1 MTARPILDE
10 ETRSLVKRALA
21 SRVLTLEEI
30 KTVVASLMT
39 EDAHVDSQRLADG
52 LRNAGLLT
60 RWQASKLLSGKSRG
74 FFLGAYKLL
83 RPLGRGGMGMVYLG
97 EHQVMKRQMALKV
110 LPPDALK
117 DTRRIER
124 FKEEARASAQLD
136 HINIVRAYDFN
147 EAGNKLYI
155 VMEFVDG
162 IDLHQIIV
170 RDGIMSYDAALD
182 AITQACEGLVHAHE
196 RGVIHRDIKP
206 SNLMLRSDGVV
217 KVSDMGLAR
226 IGWSEA
232 DDNQESKRLMGT
244 ADFVAPE
251 QALNSKTVDA
261 RADIYSLGCT
271 WHFLLTGKPPFR
283 GDSVAQRLAKHQTA
297 PIPDVRQTRSD
308 CPEAVAMLL
317 KRMMAK
323 KPAERPSSAAD
334 LLNQLQRL
342 RAGRGDIG
350 SRHEQL
356 AAMVTQSDS
365 AIDDKLFQATMEDSH
380 SMPAS
385 EVDVV
390 EVIEDFDFGS
400 LPPLDV
406 AGGSI
411 SDFATSSGH
420 TPTGQPLSS
429 NPLSSNPLSSG
440 RVSNPSMPGAARG
453 QSGIPAAVKKSGP
466 VAAART
472 NAKNSSGGGQKSGDT
487 QLVMLGIGLAIA
499 VVALVLVVG
508 VAAYTISRPLPNASP
523 KVKAIEDGKGGRVFV
538 VE

>member
-1 MTARPILDE
+1 MSSTSSLVTPRPILDE
-10 ETRSLVKRALA
+10 ATRSLVRRALA
-21 SRVLTLEEI
+21 SRVLTIDEI
-30 KTVVASLMT
+30 KTVVASLLMEST
-39 EDAHVDSQRLADG
+39 SVDSQRLVDG

-60 RWQASKLLSGKSRG
+60 RWQASKLLAGKSRG

-155 VMEFVDG
+155 VMEYVDG
-162 IDLHQIIV
+162 IDLHQIV
-170 RDGIMSYDAALD
+170 MRDGVMSYDASLD

-232 DDNQESKRLMGT
+232 DDSRETKRLLGT

-271 WHFLLTGKPPFR
+271 WYFLLTGSSPFR

-297 PIPDVRQTRSD
+297 PIPDVRELRKD
-308 CPEAVAMLL
+308 CPESLAMLL
-317 KRMMAK
+317 MRMMAK
-323 KPAERPSSAAD
+323 KPADRPSSAAD

-342 RAGRGDIG
+342 RSGRGDLD

-356 AAMVTQSDS
+356 AAMVTRRDS
-365 AIDDKLFQATMEDSH
+365 AIDDKLYQASMDDS
-380 SMPAS
+380 SAAQLS

-390 EVIEDFDFGS
+390 EVIDDFDFGS
-400 LPPLDV
+400 LPPLDASV
-406 AGGSI
+406 GSA
-411 SDFATSSGH
+411 SDFSSVG
-420 TPTGQPLSS
+420 PLDS
-429 NPLSSNPLSSG
+429 LSSG
-440 RVSNPSMPGAARG
+440 LRTRPNPALR
-453 QSGIPAAVKKSGP
+453 PATAGLGGVPKKVAPQQANGP
-466 VAAART
+466 HRSA
-472 NAKNSSGGGQKSGDT
+472 DT

-499 VVALVLVVG
+499 VLALVLVVG
-508 VAAYTISRPLPNASP
+508 IAAYTISRPLPKTAP
-523 KVKAIEDGKGGRVFV
+523 KVKAMEDGKGGTVFI

>member
-1 MTARPILDE
+1 MNGESYPAAPGPSIQLTSSSTAVTARPILDE
-10 ETRSLVKRALA
+10 DTRSLVKRALA

-39 EDAHVDSQRLADG
+39 ESTVVDSQRLADG

-60 RWQASKLLSGKSRG
+60 RWQASKLLAGKSRG

-110 LPPDALK
+110 LPPEALK
-117 DTRRIER
+117 DSRRIER

-162 IDLHQIIV
+162 IDLHQIV
-170 RDGIMSYDAALD
+170 ARDGVMSYDAALD
-182 AITQACEGLVHAHE
+182 AVAQACEGLVHAHE

-226 IGWSEA
+226 IGWTEA
-232 DDNQESKRLMGT
+232 DDGQESKRLMGT

-271 WHFLLTGKPPFR
+271 WYFLLTGKSPFR
-283 GDSVAQRLAKHQTA
+283 GESVAQRLAKHQTA
-297 PIPDVRQTRSD
+297 AIPDVREVRSD
-308 CPEAVAMLL
+308 CPEALAMLL
-317 KRMMAK
+317 MRMMAK
-323 KPAERPSSAAD
+323 KPADRPSSAAD

-342 RAGRGDIG
+342 RAGRGDFD

-356 AAMVTQSDS
+356 AAMVTRSDS
-365 AIDDKLFQATMEDSH
+365 TIDEKLFNATMDDS
-380 SMPAS
+380 SGMPIS
-385 EVDVV
+385 EVEVV
-390 EVIEDFDFGS
+390 EVMEDFDFGS
-400 LPPLDV
+400 LPPLD
-406 AGGSI
+406 AGGGSV
-411 SDFATSSGH
+411 SDFSSASSSHLSNGTIVRPGK
-420 TPTGQPLSS
+420 TPT
-429 NPLSSNPLSSG
+429 
-440 RVSNPSMPGAARG
+440 
-453 QSGIPAAVKKSGP
+453 KSG
-466 VAAART
+466 VGNVART
-472 NAKNSSGGGQKSGDT
+472 APSPQNGTSQKSADT

-499 VVALVLVVG
+499 VLALVLVVG
-508 VAAYTISRPLPNASP
+508 VAAYTIARPLPQTAP
-523 KVKAIEDGKGGRVFV
+523 KVKAMEDGKGGKVFV

>member
-162 IDLHQIIV
+162 IDLHQIV
-170 RDGIMSYDAALD
+170 ARDGIMSYDAALD

-350 SRHEQL
+350 ARHEQL

-380 SMPAS
+380 SMPTS

-390 EVIEDFDFGS
+390 EVIKDFDFGS

-411 SDFATSSGH
+411 SDFAT
-420 TPTGQPLSS
+420 TPGQPLSGQPLSS
-429 NPLSSNPLSSG
+429 GRLSNQ
-440 RVSNPSMPGAARG
+440 SMPGAARG
-453 QSGIPAAVKKSGP
+453 QSGIPPVVKKSGP
-466 VAAART
+466 VAATRT
-472 NAKNSSGGGQKSGDT
+472 NAASSSDGGQKSGDT

-508 VAAYTISRPLPNASP
+508 IAAYTISRPLPNASP